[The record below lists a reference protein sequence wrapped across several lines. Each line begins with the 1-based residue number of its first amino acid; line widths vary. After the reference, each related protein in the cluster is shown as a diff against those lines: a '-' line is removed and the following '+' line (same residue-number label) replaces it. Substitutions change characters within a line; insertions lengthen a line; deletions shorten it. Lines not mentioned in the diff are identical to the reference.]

1 MILSNYTF
9 NKTART
15 VTITG
20 QTPISIEGLKL
31 ITNLVAGVIIYQFNA
46 PLKGGTVASNVITL
60 EYDTSAM
67 SNTDALMIIY
77 DQPGDGELTVR
88 IDEVTTYTYLGYAI
102 PGTSE
107 ASAAWRVKRITN
119 ATGNI
124 LWADGNSNFDNIWAN
139 RVASTYV

>member
-9 NKTART
+9 NKAART
-15 VTITG
+15 VTIAG
-20 QTPISIEGLKL
+20 QPSISIEGLKL
-31 ITNLVAGVIIYQFNA
+31 ITNLAAGVIIYQFNA

-60 EYDTSAM
+60 EYDTTAM
-67 SNTDALMIIY
+67 NNADPLMIIY
-77 DQPGDGELTVR
+77 DQPGDGELAVR
-88 IDEVTTYTYLGYAI
+88 IDELTTYTYVGYAN

-124 LWADGNSNFDNIWAN
+124 LWADGNSNFDNAWSN
-139 RVASTYV
+139 RVALTYT